1 MQQLINTVCFPPR
14 RVLWQQPQDSLKSG
28 QGSLSKVPLSPNN
41 VTNSV
46 LTWML
51 LQEVP
56 EIGKITQ
63 LIKLAVR
70 KPSAKCRDALPQ
82 QPWVCSPRGAQDLLG
97 RRGSSHLPAP
107 WAGVCSSGGTQGKN
121 QLPTQDSWG
130 AHGFPPGDSRAPR
143 CPKSCALLG
152 RGSVRALLWLSPV
165 EPGTGWQ
172 RAPSRCATT
181 LGDPHGVSPR
191 GSLVF
196 NTSLLMGFSV

>member
-143 CPKSCALLG
+143 CPRAVRCWGGGLCVLCCGCPQWSLVQAG
-152 RGSVRALLWLSPV
+152 RGHPADVPPPW
-165 EPGTGWQ
+165 
-172 RAPSRCATT
+172 ATLT
-181 LGDPHGVSPR
+181 ECPHVGAWFLILPC
-191 GSLVF
+191 
-196 NTSLLMGFSV
+196 